1 MTDISKQDM
10 AAVGGDVAAGAP
22 MRGEAPYLVV
32 TGCSKHFGDFH
43 AVKNLSLSVAKG
55 ELISLLGPSGCGK
68 TTLLRVI
75 AGLDV
80 QTSGRITMDG
90 RDVSHAPAAQRN
102 FGILFQSYAL
112 FPNLDVFENVAY
124 GLVARRWPRERVR
137 ARVADLLALV
147 GLPDLG
153 KRYPAE
159 LSGGQQ
165 QRVALARALAP
176 APDLLLLDEPLSAL
190 DAQVR
195 VYLREEIRALQRR
208 LGITT
213 ILVTHDQEEALAIS
227 DRVVLMRNGEIEQT
241 GTPIELYEH
250 PATHFAATFVGAS
263 TCLAGVVSHPG
274 RIACGG
280 VEFRIADPGHAPG
293 TPVWVS
299 FRPEDVRLASPEG
312 GGENAIRATVRRMRF
327 KGASWSLDLEPE
339 HAPETSIEAAL
350 TAEAVRKFALAE
362 QARITVRIAPERIR
376 VFARS

>member
-1 MTDISKQDM
+1 M
-10 AAVGGDVAAGAP
+10 ADLDERDTAVAGNAAAITQAGK
-22 MRGEAPYLVV
+22 EDPYLVV
-32 TGCSKHFGDFH
+32 TDCSKRYGDVH
-43 AVKNLSLSVAKG
+43 AVRDLSLSAAKG
-55 ELISLLGPSGCGK
+55 ELVSLLGPSGCGK

-75 AGLDV
+75 AGLDL
-80 QTSGRITMDG
+80 QTSGRITMGG

-124 GLVARRWPRERVR
+124 GLVARRWPRERIR
-137 ARVADLLALV
+137 HRVADLLALV

-195 VYLREEIRALQRR
+195 VYLREEIRSLQRR

-227 DRVVLMRNGEIEQT
+227 DRVVLMRDGVIEQT

-250 PATHFAATFVGAS
+250 PATRFAATFVGAS
-263 TCLAGVVSHPG
+263 TCLAGTVSLPDLVT
-274 RIACGG
+274 CGG
-280 VEFRIADPGHAPG
+280 VEFRIAAPAGAPG
-293 TPVWVS
+293 ASVWIS
-299 FRPEDVRLASPEG
+299 FRPEDVRLASPDG
-312 GGENAIRATVRRMRF
+312 GGENVIRATVRRMRF
-327 KGASWSLDLEPE
+327 RGASWSLDLVPE
-339 HAPETSIEAAL
+339 NAPQTIVEAAL
-350 TAEAVRKFALAE
+350 TAEVVRRFALAE
-362 QARITVRIAPERIR
+362 QAKVTVRVAPERIR
-376 VFARS
+376 VFARA

>member
-1 MTDISKQDM
+1 MADTGKHDI
-10 AAVGGDVAAGAP
+10 AAAGGDVAANAKL
-22 MRGEAPYLVV
+22 REEDPYLVV
-32 TGCSKHFGDFH
+32 TDCSKQYGGVH
-43 AVKNLSLSVAKG
+43 AVRNLSLSAARG
-55 ELISLLGPSGCGK
+55 ELVSLLGPSGCGK
-68 TTLLRVI
+68 TTLLRMI
-75 AGLDV
+75 AGLDL
-80 QTSGRITMDG
+80 QTSGRIMMGG
-90 RDVSHAPAAQRN
+90 RDVSHAPAAHRN

-124 GLVARRWPRERVR
+124 GLAARRWPRERIR

-195 VYLREEIRALQRR
+195 VYLREEIRSLQRR

-227 DRVVLMRNGEIEQT
+227 DRVVLMRDGKIEQA

-250 PATHFAATFVGAS
+250 PATLFAATFVGAS
-263 TCLAGVVSHPG
+263 TSLAGIAAQPG
-274 RIACGG
+274 RVACGG
-280 VEFRIADPGHAPG
+280 VKFQVASSDLPPGASL
-293 TPVWVS
+293 WVS
-299 FRPEDVRLASPEG
+299 FRPEDVRLASPDSG
-312 GGENAIRATVRRMRF
+312 DENIIRATVRRMRF
-327 KGASWSLDLEPE
+327 GGSTWSLDLVPE

-350 TAEAVRKFALAE
+350 SAEMVRKFGLKE
-362 QARITVRIAPERIR
+362 QAKVTVRVAPERIR